1 MGAASLRVPA
11 QLPPR
16 LLLALRIGVFG
27 LCLVPAGLL
36 LRDLVTGGLGVN
48 PVETLLRELGDWGL
62 RLLLVTLAI
71 TPLRW
76 VTGAAWLIRLRRMLG
91 LFAFAYVALHLSAF
105 VVFEHSLRIG
115 GILDDIAN
123 RPYIL
128 VGFSAF
134 LLLVPLAVTST
145 QAWMRR
151 LGRRWKQLHWLV
163 YPAAT
168 LGVAH
173 FFLLIKANRWTEPLI
188 YAGVLAVL
196 LGYRVLQR
204 GKRVQAGMAAGFRAS
219 RLMLKVRRML
229 GLEALGAAVNQREPW
244 RHRSSSSRDGAGP

>member
-1 MGAASLRVPA
+1 MGAASLRVPT

-16 LLLALRIGVFG
+16 VLLALRIVVFG
-27 LCLVPAGLL
+27 LCLAPAGLL
-36 LRDLVTGGLGVN
+36 LRDLFTGGLGVN

-76 VTGAAWLIRLRRMLG
+76 LTGAAWLIRLRRMLG
-91 LFAFAYVALHLSAF
+91 LFAFSYVVLHLSVF
-105 VVFEHSLRIG
+105 VVFEHSLRLA

-145 QAWMRR
+145 QGWMRR

-163 YPAAT
+163 YPAAI

-188 YAGVLAVL
+188 YAGILATL
-196 LGYRVLQR
+196 LGYRLAR
-204 GKRVQAGMAAGFRAS
+204 RAGP
-219 RLMLKVRRML
+219 LRRS
-229 GLEALGAAVNQREPW
+229 LGAPAL
-244 RHRSSSSRDGAGP
+244 RS

>member
-1 MGAASLRVPA
+1 MRALRLPA

-16 LLLALRIGVFG
+16 VLLAVRLGVFA
-27 LCLVPAGLL
+27 LCLLPAALL
-36 LRDLVTGGLGVN
+36 TQALFTGGLGVN
-48 PVETLLRELGDWGL
+48 PVETLLRDLGDWGL

-76 VTGAAWLIRLRRMLG
+76 LTGAAWLIRLRRMLG
-91 LFAFAYVALHLSAF
+91 LFAFTYVVLHLSVF
-105 VVFEHSLRIG
+105 VVFEHSLRLA

-134 LLLVPLAVTST
+134 LLLLPLALTST
-145 QAWMRR
+145 QGWMRR

-163 YPAAT
+163 YPAAI

-188 YAGVLAVL
+188 YAGVLAAL
-196 LGYRVLQR
+196 LGYRMVRR
-204 GKRVQAGMAAGFRAS
+204 GKPGFRVSSS
-219 RLMLKVRRML
+219 RFKVRRL
-229 GLEALGAAVNQREPW
+229 HSIEGE
-244 RHRSSSSRDGAGP
+244 